1 MTPRYPAFDPQS
13 GGPQYLED
21 LATGYWFSEVLFT
34 AVSVGVFDL
43 LAGGGLAAEELA
55 QRLQWAPR
63 GTERFLQAL
72 CALGL
77 LFRDGET
84 FGNTALAAACLVR
97 GKAGYQG
104 DSILWRQHL
113 KDSWG
118 GLESCLQSG
127 GRVSYLPDDE
137 SGRLQQR
144 IRSYIQAM
152 DNVARAK
159 AQEVRPLF
167 AGAFKGAGTGLEI
180 LDVGAGS
187 GAMSAG
193 FLEHFPAARATLF
206 DLADVL
212 DIARE
217 LLDARGLGERVT
229 CCRANILEPWP
240 APDGC
245 YDLVLLSNV
254 IHVYSEQ
261 ELPGIL
267 TRAARCLNSG
277 GYLVVHDFF
286 PGHDPA
292 KAALLDLNMFINTYN
307 GCLFPE
313 QWVRELLLKEG
324 LRVTGLVPLQS
335 DTALL
340 IASPDPEALDRLN
353 LAAPSG
359 SPGE

>member
-1 MTPRYPAFDPQS
+1 MMPRYPGFDPRA

-21 LATGYWFSEVLFT
+21 LATGYWFSEALFT
-34 AVSVGVFDL
+34 AVSAGVFNL
-43 LAGGGLAAEELA
+43 MNGGGMTADELA
-55 QRLQWAPR
+55 KRLRWAPR
-63 GTERFLQAL
+63 GTERFLHAL
-72 CALGL
+72 CTLGL
-77 LFRDGET
+77 LFRDGEM

-97 GKAGYQG
+97 GKDGYQG

-127 GRVSYLPDDE
+127 GRVSYLSDDE
-137 SGRLQQR
+137 PGRLRQR
-144 IRSYIQAM
+144 LRSYIRAM

-159 AQEVRPLF
+159 AREVLPLF
-167 AGAFKGAGTGLEI
+167 AGAFKGADTELEI

-187 GAMSAG
+187 GALSAG
-193 FLEHFPAARATLF
+193 FLEHFPAARATLL

-217 LLDARGLGERVT
+217 MLDARGLGERVT
-229 CCRANILEPWP
+229 CCQANILEPWP
-240 APDGC
+240 APDGR

-267 TRAARCLNSG
+267 TRAVRCLNPN

-307 GCLFPE
+307 GRLFPE
-313 QWVRELLLKEG
+313 QYVRERLSLDGLL
-324 LRVTGLVPLQS
+324 VTGLVPLQS
-335 DTALL
+335 DTALV
-340 IASPDPEALDRLN
+340 IASPDPKALDRLN
-353 LAAPSG
+353 LDSAAR
-359 SPGE
+359 

>member
-1 MTPRYPAFDPQS
+1 MMPRYLDLDAQS
-13 GGPQYLED
+13 SGPQYLED
-21 LATGYWFSEVLFT
+21 LATGYWFSEALFT
-34 AVSVGVFDL
+34 AVSAGVFDL
-43 LAGGGLAAEELA
+43 LAGGGMTADEIAK
-55 QRLQWAPR
+55 RLRWAPQ
-63 GTERFLQAL
+63 GTDRFLRAL

-77 LFRDGET
+77 LFRDGEV

-97 GKAGYQG
+97 GQDGYQG
-104 DSILWRQHL
+104 DSILWRRHL

-137 SGRLQQR
+137 PDLLQRR
-144 IRSYIQAM
+144 IRSYIRAM

-159 AQEVRPLF
+159 AREVLPLF
-167 AGAFKGAGTGLEI
+167 TGAFKGADTGLEI

-193 FLEHFPAARATLF
+193 FLEYFPAARATLL

-212 DIARE
+212 GIARE
-217 LLDARGLGERVT
+217 MLDARGLGERVT
-229 CCRANILEPWP
+229 CCQANILEPWP
-240 APDGC
+240 APDRR

-267 TRAARCLNSG
+267 TRAARCLCPG

-286 PGHDPA
+286 PGHDPG

-307 GCLFPE
+307 GRLFPD
-313 QWVRELLLKEG
+313 QYLREHLSLAGLL
-324 LRVTGLVPLQS
+324 VSGLVPLQS
-335 DTALL
+335 DTALI
-340 IASPDPEALDRLN
+340 IASPDPEALGRLN
-353 LAAPSG
+353 LKC
-359 SPGE
+359 

>member
-1 MTPRYPAFDPQS
+1 MMKPPYLQSDTQS

-34 AVSVGVFDL
+34 AVSAGVFNL
-43 LAGGGLAAEELA
+43 MNGGGMTAGELA
-55 QRLQWAPR
+55 ERLRWELR
-63 GTERFLQAL
+63 GTERFLHAL

-77 LFRDGET
+77 LLRDGER
-84 FGNTALAAACLVR
+84 FGNTALAAACLVKGR
-97 GKAGYQG
+97 DGYQG

-118 GLESCLQSG
+118 GLESCLQAG

-137 SGRLQQR
+137 PSRLRQR
-144 IRSYIQAM
+144 IRSYIRAM

-159 AQEVRPLF
+159 VREVLPLF
-167 AGAFKGAGTGLEI
+167 AGAFQDAGALEI

-193 FLEHFPAARATLF
+193 FLDQFPDARATLL

-217 LLDARGLGERVT
+217 MLDARGLGERST
-229 CCRANILEPWP
+229 CRQANILEPWP
-240 APDGC
+240 APAGR
-245 YDLVLLSNV
+245 YGLVLLSNV

-261 ELPGIL
+261 ELPDIL
-267 TRAARCLNSG
+267 TRAAQCLCPG

-286 PGHDPA
+286 PEHDPA
-292 KAALLDLNMFINTYN
+292 KSALLDLNMLINTYN
-307 GCLFPE
+307 GQLFPE
-313 QWVRELLLKEG
+313 QRVRELLDREG
-324 LRVTGLVPLQS
+324 LQATGLVPLQS
-335 DTALL
+335 DTALI
-340 IASPDPEALDRLN
+340 IASPDPEALNRLN
-353 LAAPSG
+353 LGSAAG
-359 SPGE
+359 